1 MHSTCLIHT
10 RVFSRSTL
18 DGGVSRQPRM
28 RLQCLVHASLDEVDV
43 AGTFDSAM
51 RPMANPDDELDLPDL
66 DGESD
71 EPTEAH
77 EHEEL
82 DVADTDEG
90 DDAFDDAAAGDAV
103 DHGIPIGEGVAE
115 GGLLA
120 DSDDAAALDVG
131 GFDLSIGDESE
142 DLRDDS
148 AEGRGDDPDLDT
160 GEESEGVDG
169 GEEGP
174 SDADE
179 ELKEEDLPALDAD
192 EDGDVADD
200 ELFERSMLA
209 ENDELRWDD
218 RAWSKVDV
226 ATNDDDREAPDESG
240 TLATPGDEP
249 QHKARDAAWK
259 LLEETGRTMAATFL
273 PGGSV
278 VVALATP
285 DWGRALLVRILDDGA
300 ARIIAEI
307 DPREETEESCK
318 VTHLR
323 WDAPGNR
330 LIAYGSFGVCAFR
343 PG

>member
-1 MHSTCLIHT
+1 M
-10 RVFSRSTL
+10 
-18 DGGVSRQPRM
+18 
-28 RLQCLVHASLDEVDV
+28 
-43 AGTFDSAM
+43 AGNFDSAM
-51 RPMANPDDELDLPDL
+51 RPMANPDDELDLPALDGED

-71 EPTEAH
+71 DPTETPH
-77 EHEEL
+77 LDEHL
-82 DVADTDEG
+82 DVAETDDG
-90 DDAFDDAAAGDAV
+90 DAFDDAAAGDAV
-103 DHGIPIGEGVAE
+103 DHGIPLGEGAE

-120 DSDDAAALDVG
+120 DSDDAAGLDVG
-131 GFDLSIGDESE
+131 GFDLSIGDETE

-148 AEGRGDDPDLDT
+148 AEGRADDPDLDA
-160 GEESEGVDG
+160 GDESESRDG

-174 SDADE
+174 TDDDE
-179 ELKEEDLPALDAD
+179 ELREEDLPALDAD

-200 ELFERSMLA
+200 ELYDRAVLA
-209 ENDELRWDD
+209 ESDELRWDD
-218 RAWSKVDV
+218 RAWAKVDV
-226 ATNDDDREAPDESG
+226 EPRTGDDADVPDESG

-259 LLEETGRTMAATFL
+259 VLEETGRTMAAIFV

-285 DWGRALLVRILDDGA
+285 DWGRALLVRIIEDGA

-307 DPREETEESCK
+307 DPREDTGDACK

-323 WDAPGNR
+323 WDAAGNR

-343 PG
+343 PT

>member
-1 MHSTCLIHT
+1 
-10 RVFSRSTL
+10 
-18 DGGVSRQPRM
+18 
-28 RLQCLVHASLDEVDV
+28 
-43 AGTFDSAM
+43 
-51 RPMANPDDELDLPDL
+51 MANPDDELDLPDL

-71 EPTEAH
+71 DPPETANPELDAQ
-77 EHEEL
+77 L
-82 DVADTDEG
+82 DVADSDDG
-90 DDAFDDAAAGDAV
+90 ADAFDDATAGDAV
-103 DHGIPIGEGVAE
+103 DHGIALGEGVE

-131 GFDLSIGDESE
+131 GFDLAIGDESE

-148 AEGRGDDPDLDT
+148 AEGRGDDPDLDA
-160 GEESEGVDG
+160 GEESTSADA

-174 SDADE
+174 SDEDE
-179 ELKEEDLPALDAD
+179 ELREEDLPSLDAD

-200 ELFERSMLA
+200 ELFERSMLS

-218 RAWSKVDV
+218 RAWTKVDV
-226 ATNDDDREAPDESG
+226 SSADEEKDAPDESG
-240 TLATPGDEP
+240 TLASPGDEP

-259 LLEETGRTMAATFL
+259 VLEETGRTMSAVFL

-285 DWGRALLVRILDDGA
+285 DWGRALLVRIVEDGA

-307 DPREETEESCK
+307 DPREDTGEACK

-330 LIAYGSFGVCAFR
+330 LIAYGSFGVTAFR
-343 PG
+343 PS

>member
-1 MHSTCLIHT
+1 
-10 RVFSRSTL
+10 
-18 DGGVSRQPRM
+18 
-28 RLQCLVHASLDEVDV
+28 
-43 AGTFDSAM
+43 
-51 RPMANPDDELDLPDL
+51 MANPDDELDLPDL

-71 EPTEAH
+71 EPTETSH
-77 EHEEL
+77 LDGEL
-82 DVADTDEG
+82 DVAEIEDG
-90 DDAFDDAAAGDAV
+90 ADAFDDSTAGDAV
-103 DHGIPIGEGVAE
+103 DHGISIGEGAE

-120 DSDDAAALDVG
+120 DSDDATALDVG
-131 GFDLSIGDESE
+131 GFDLSIGEESE

-148 AEGRGDDPDLDT
+148 SEGRGEDPDLDT
-160 GEESEGVDG
+160 GDESASADA

-174 SDADE
+174 TDEDE

-200 ELFERSMLA
+200 ELYERSMLA
-209 ENDELRWDD
+209 ESDELRWDD
-218 RAWSKVDV
+218 RAWSKVD
-226 ATNDDDREAPDESG
+226 ASMTDDDKDAPDESG

-259 LLEETGRTMAATFL
+259 VLEETGRAMAAVFV

-285 DWGRALLVRILDDGA
+285 DWGRALLVRILEDGV

-307 DPREETEESCK
+307 DPREDTGDACK

-330 LIAYGSFGVCAFR
+330 LIAYGSFGVSAFR
-343 PG
+343 PA